1 MLTLV
6 KTKDAVPIVGIY
18 EGKKNRKP
26 VETVYFTHEFEK
38 GNQNVANA
46 SGVLHL
52 HKSELKKEFRSKHSA
67 EEIRLAGNPNV
78 HRQQRQR

>member
-26 VETVYFTHEFEK
+26 VETVYFTQD
-38 GNQNVANA
+38 NQNVAKA